1 MIVATFGGVTIGL
14 LILGRFLTDW
24 WPGIKTFRSKPQ
36 EAAAGL
42 LPFLLA
48 WCYGALAILGVG
60 GLIGWAADTTLWITN
75 WLGDAALVWGV
86 GGQVGTTGSR
96 PPFLPLT
103 QQGGGIVLIL
113 TGVLVAAIKRKK
125 TPDYMKRELKLG
137 AWCGVGLATSAG
149 VAGFAAVPLAQGV
162 NAVGEQLYGVLA

>member
-1 MIVATFGGVTIGL
+1 MIVATFGGVTVGL
-14 LILGRFLTDW
+14 YLLGRFLVDW
-24 WPGIKTFRSKPQ
+24 WPGKKALMKAPQ

-48 WCYGALAILGVG
+48 WCYGAVAVLTVA
-60 GLIGWAADTTLWITN
+60 GLIGFFADATLWISN

-86 GGQVGTTGSR
+86 GGQVGQTGTTR
-96 PPFLPLT
+96 TFLPLT

-113 TGVLVAAIKRKK
+113 TGVLVAAVKRKK
-125 TPDYMKRELKLG
+125 TPEYVRRDLKLG
-137 AWCGVGLATSAG
+137 TWCGICLATSAG

-162 NAVGEQLYGVLA
+162 NAIGEQVYGVLA

>member
-24 WPGIKTFRSKPQ
+24 WPGRKALMKNPQ
-36 EAAAGL
+36 DAASAL

-86 GGQVGTTGSR
+86 GGEVGSTGAR

-113 TGVLVAAIKRKK
+113 TGVMLAAIKRKK
-125 TPDYMKRELKLG
+125 TPDYVKRELKLG
-137 AWCGVGLATSAG
+137 TWCGIGLATSAG

-162 NAVGEQLYGVLA
+162 NSIGEQLYGVLA